1 MITKLG
7 YDELKRLHEERVTR
21 SLHRLALT
29 KAAAEA
35 SASAKAHPSI
45 TIEPC
50 MIIELPERPEPAHKL
65 GA

>member
-1 MITKLG
+1 MMTTLG
-7 YDELKRLHEERVTR
+7 YEELKRLHEERVTR
-21 SLHRLALT
+21 SLRRHALA

-35 SASAKAHPSI
+35 SATVKAHPSI

-50 MIIELPERPEPAHKL
+50 MIIEMPERPEPAHRL